1 MKSKH
6 AISALG
12 LFGCLLLAAPAS
24 AEDAK
29 PAATTQP
36 SAAATATTDTRQRA
50 TEILKQMLPPEIA
63 TGMANAKPRS
73 SFGGEM
79 SRLAFENAYMQLWTR
94 PGLSLRDRSLVTISM
109 LIALGNEHE
118 LKIHLASGLRN
129 GLTAKELEEVI
140 YQATGYVGFP
150 RASDALAIA
159 SEVVA
164 KEQAG
169 K

>member
-1 MKSKH
+1 MKSKL
-6 AISALG
+6 SALILG
-12 LFGCLLLAAPAS
+12 LVGCLLLSMPAS
-24 AEDAK
+24 AEDGK
-29 PAATTQP
+29 PAASAQP
-36 SAAATATTDTRQRA
+36 SAAAPATTDTRQRA
-50 TEILKQMLPPEIA
+50 TEILKQMLPPDIA

-118 LKIHLASGLRN
+118 LKVHLASGLRN
-129 GLTAKELEEVI
+129 GLTPKELEEVI

-150 RASDALAIA
+150 KASDALAIA
-159 SEVVA
+159 SEVVS

>member
-1 MKSKH
+1 MKSK
-6 AISALG
+6 ILALS
-12 LFGCLLLAAPAS
+12 LFGSLLLSAPAS
-24 AEDAK
+24 AEEGK
-29 PAATTQP
+29 PAASAQP
-36 SAAATATTDTRQRA
+36 SSGSTATDPRLRA
-50 TEILKQMLPPEIA
+50 TEILKQMLPPDIA

-79 SRLAFENAYMQLWTR
+79 SRLAFENAYMQLWAR

-118 LKIHLASGLRN
+118 LKVHLASGLRN
-129 GLTAKELEEVI
+129 GLTPKELEEVI

-150 RASDALAIA
+150 KASDALAIA

-164 KEQAG
+164 KDQAG